1 MDQKEDSQL
10 FYVEIG
16 YSSRTRSEKEIITK
30 KESKSKIKKTRN
42 RPKLI

>member
-1 MDQKEDSQL
+1 MDKKEDCQF

-16 YSSRTRSEKEIITK
+16 YPNRTRTKKEIANK

-42 RPKLI
+42 R